1 MRNNNALNQ
10 MSKIQNLQKIPFHL
24 FEKYRS
30 EKNKFNMGNKTYTF
44 GMSVYSYPNPW
55 NLKLILQ
62 VIKEVK
68 WS

>member
-44 GMSVYSYPNPW
+44 GMSVYSYPNP
-55 NLKLILQ
+55 
-62 VIKEVK
+62 
-68 WS
+68 